1 MERRSVQTL
10 SLASGFSCL
19 HDTSKE
25 FSKFLIQLKKKSS
38 LHITRTS
45 EQLQKEPILA
55 IKERQLRLI
64 GQQLIFTYI
73 YLMTEIE
80 QQIIETLYF
89 YGTFKL

>member
-25 FSKFLIQLKKKSS
+25 FSKFVIQLEKKGALRS
-38 LHITRTS
+38 TQTS
-45 EQLQKEPILA
+45 EQLQKRSILA

-64 GQQLIFTYI
+64 GQQRIFTYI

-80 QQIIETLYF
+80 VQIIETLYF
-89 YGTFKL
+89 RGTFKL